1 MWPANLAV
9 DFTVLLD
16 TGSTD
21 LWVYTQG
28 KDVKFTNTTD
38 LEADIM
44 YGIGGIEGKIQFTEV
59 QIGDFTIKNQ
69 GQYTSHHTAS
79 TTHHILQISI
89 SFHQRN
95 RGDGHPTDRL

>member
-1 MWPANLAV
+1 MWPANLGV

-21 LWVYTQG
+21 LWVHTQG

-69 GQYTSHHTAS
+69 GLYPSHHTAP
-79 TTHHILQISI
+79 TTHCILRITPSL
-89 SFHQRN
+89 HQRN
-95 RGDGHPTDRL
+95 RGDGHPADRL